1 MSRTAVRAARPQWG
15 TYVPPARPQS
25 ADINFVLLA
34 VLAACVAFWV
44 LVGLTVYWLI

>member
-1 MSRTAVRAARPQWG
+1 MSRPAGRAARTDMG
-15 TYVPPARPQS
+15 TFVPPPPPHS

>member
-1 MSRTAVRAARPQWG
+1 MSRTAVRAARPDWG
-15 TYVPPARPQS
+15 TFVPPARPQS
-25 ADINFVLLA
+25 ADTNFVLLA